1 MPSSLISLG
10 ANLGNVLETMRSAGR
25 LIRESF
31 PDATPSFSRI
41 YRTPPVGGPT
51 GQGDFLNAMVRV
63 DHNLSIWQVWKTIQR
78 IESDLGRQR
87 NQRWESRRIDIDLI
101 LHESTRLW
109 TPHLKIPHPRMC
121 MRSFVL
127 QPAFEIA
134 PDLVDPVSQWSIE
147 KLAGHLHDILCS
159 PSRPVLAIGC
169 NSIPLT
175 DGIRKRL
182 SESNA
187 LLPHALSITHTPTPE
202 QWIKSIDPHP
212 ESKTN
217 FPLSSDSHTAARTA
231 DLRIACV
238 ETPDPESI
246 QWEDYSAPWAI
257 MLGLQLPHRDLTHTP
272 QATPQPIPGPRYLL
286 PGNDLSW
293 AIHEIL
299 AATQA
304 MRCPIEPTDYAW

>member
-25 LIRESF
+25 LIREAF
-31 PDATPSFSRI
+31 PDTTPSFSRI

-51 GQGDFLNAMVRV
+51 GQGDFLNAMARV
-63 DHNLSIWQVWKTIQR
+63 EHNLSVWQVWKTIQR

-101 LHESTRLW
+101 LHESTCLW

-147 KLAGHLHDILCS
+147 KLACHLSEILS
-159 PSRPVLAIGC
+159 NPSRPVLAIGC
-169 NSIPLT
+169 NSIQLT
-175 DGIRKRL
+175 EGIRKLLRE
-182 SESNA
+182 STEPRSNA
-187 LLPHALSITHTPTPE
+187 ITITHTPSPE
-202 QWIKSIDPHP
+202 QWI
-212 ESKTN
+212 ESVDTHSRSQTITN
-217 FPLSSDSHTAARTA
+217 AAEQRA

-246 QWEDYSAPWAI
+246 QWEDYSAPWAM
-257 MLGLQLPHRDLTHTP
+257 MLGLQLAHRDSTHTP
-272 QATPQPIPGPRYLL
+272 QTTQLPVPGPRYLL

-293 AIHEIL
+293 AVHEIL
-299 AATQA
+299 AASQA

>member
-25 LIRESF
+25 LIREAL
-31 PDATPSFSRI
+31 PDSNPRFSRI

-51 GQGDFLNAMVRV
+51 GQGDFLNAVVRV
-63 DHNLSIWQVWKTIQR
+63 DHNLSVWQLWNTIQR

-101 LHESTRLW
+101 LHESTSLW

-127 QPAFEIA
+127 QPALDIA
-134 PDLVDPVSQWSIE
+134 PDLVDPVSQWSIT
-147 KLAGHLHDILCS
+147 KLADHLSNILGN

-175 DGIRKRL
+175 DGIRERL
-182 SESNA
+182 SESRE
-187 LLPHALSITHTPTPE
+187 PLSNVVRVTHTPSPE
-202 QWIKSIDPHP
+202 QWVQSID
-212 ESKTN
+212 
-217 FPLSSDSHTAARTA
+217 ATA

-246 QWEDYSAPWAI
+246 QWEDYSAPWAM
-257 MLGLQLPHRDLTHTP
+257 MLGLQPAHRDPTHK
-272 QATPQPIPGPRYLL
+272 PQPSHRPVPGPRYLL

-293 AIHEIL
+293 AVHEL
-299 AATQA
+299 FAAIQA
-304 MRCPIEPTDYAW
+304 MRCPIEPTDHAW